1 MGVVCDNE
9 LCTTDIELDAL
20 KEALDMNRWMSGDT
34 SNPPIY
40 DKIVRA
46 LEMRASTLGGRL
58 GLSRAMRR
66 AKATG
71 CFGLL
76 AVTARLTSRA

>member
-1 MGVVCDNE
+1 
-9 LCTTDIELDAL
+9 
-20 KEALDMNRWMSGDT
+20 MNRWMSGET
-34 SNPPIY
+34 TNLPIY
-40 DKIVRA
+40 DKVVRA
-46 LEMRASTLGGRL
+46 LELSASTLGGRL

-76 AVTARLTSRA
+76 AVTAPLTGRA